1 MKAKEPDHR
10 LPDPCI
16 LFKRPAGRVFP
27 YKSAGTDRTDETTE
41 KQGRDSEILQRQ

>member
-41 KQGRDSEILQRQ
+41 KQGRASEILQRQ